1 MRRQLNLATTLFA
14 AFTIAGLAA
23 QAGEVREEQRISR
36 PSPAALAAV
45 ESLVKMPIDAFEP
58 SVFVAPKGH
67 SIPYRLLSPAA
78 QGQVKLPLVIALH
91 ASGGVGTD
99 NVSQVGPFIRSW
111 AAPTIARE
119 FPSYV
124 VAPQFPT
131 RSANYTGDG
140 SARVANPSDHLADV
154 LALVEDLKRRL
165 PIDPQRVYLV
175 GFSMGAS
182 AAIIAAATKPRA
194 FAGVVAFS
202 GVPPQRSLA
211 KQAAKVPFLIVH
223 GTADRENPY
232 AASRSWADAL
242 ASAGGSP
249 MLVAYDGMDHK
260 ISPDQFLA
268 SEWRTWLFSQR
279 APR

>member
-1 MRRQLNLATTLFA
+1 MRRSLNLAATLLA
-14 AFTIAGLAA
+14 AFTIAGSGA
-23 QAGEVREEQRISR
+23 QGGEIREDRRISQ
-36 PSPAALAAV
+36 PSPAQLAAV
-45 ESLVKMPIDAFEP
+45 ESLVKMPIDLFQP
-58 SVFVAPKGH
+58 SVFAAPNGH

-78 QGQVKLPLVIALH
+78 QSQAKLPLVIALH

-111 AAPTIARE
+111 AAPAIARE
-119 FPSYV
+119 FPAYV
-124 VAPQFPT
+124 VVPQFPT
-131 RSANYTGDG
+131 RSANYAGDG
-140 SARVANPSDHLADV
+140 SNRVAKPSDQLSDV

-165 PIDPQRVYLV
+165 PVDPQRVYLV

-182 AAIIAAATKPRA
+182 AAIIAAATKPKT

-211 KQAAKVPFLIVH
+211 QQAAKVPFLIVH

-242 ASAGGSP
+242 ARAGGSP
-249 MLVAYDGMDHK
+249 MFVTYDGMDHK
-260 ISPDQFLA
+260 VSPDQFLA
-268 SEWRTWLFSQR
+268 PEWRTWLFSQR